1 MFELLS
7 GLVGAEET
15 ARGQLSAELHDTA
28 AQSLMLAP
36 SHLAA
41 ATRERRGLDWREL
54 AAVADLVDEAEEQ
67 VRAVMAHT
75 RPPALRTGDLA
86 TAVAELRDD
95 LCARYALDVR
105 FAWPTSPHPL
115 PLVTAV
121 TVYRFFQEA
130 LLNVVKHADADM
142 ATARLDVTD
151 DEVTAAVTDE
161 GSGFDPATVRPDRG
175 RHTSASTCSAN
186 APGSPA
192 GRSRCGP
199 VPGAEPP

>member
-151 DEVTAAVTDE
+151 DEVTATVTDE